1 MCAGKSDHQIECI
14 LEVEVIE
21 YEDSIDNLFG
31 LFIVLSCDL
40 FEGLVDG
47 EDEWDEFDDLYD

>member
-1 MCAGKSDHQIECI
+1 VCAGKSDHQIECI

-47 EDEWDEFDDLYD
+47 EDE